1 MSRYY
6 LLASTKW
13 LKPEKRGFPYPYQI
27 GLCFEPVKSPAM
39 TEEGWGHYY
48 SGGVTNLSALAEVDG
63 FITACDAE
71 WLVPFVQRM
80 LAGEEVKEAVLAAFR
95 EKHGRDAGYLDLGND

>member
-6 LLASTKW
+6 VLATTDW
-13 LKPEKRGFPYPYQI
+13 LKPRKSGYPYPFQI

-39 TEEGWGHYY
+39 LEEGWGHYY
-48 SGGVTNLSALAEVDG
+48 SGGVMNLSALAEVNA

-80 LAGEEVKEAVLAAFR
+80 LAGEDVKEAVLAAFR
-95 EKHGRDAGYLDLGND
+95 KKHGRDAGYQDLGND